1 MLLVEFFGSDA
12 FFEQLRC
19 AAGWNNFQ
27 NQKIRVPPATH
38 STATR
43 LFCSGRSKMWSHTAD
58 STTGFNAVSSRKES
72 TYSK

>member
-19 AAGWNNFQ
+19 AAGWNTFQ
-27 NQKIRVPPATH
+27 NQKIPPATH

-58 STTGFNAVSSRKES
+58 STCF
-72 TYSK
+72 